1 MNQLAANA
9 AFCSTVPGPKMI
21 WQFGELGYDETL
33 GEEDEKTAKKPLH
46 WEYYDEPARKSL
58 YDVYAKLLDLR
69 KTHANL
75 FGQNATFSWKVETA
89 DWTGNTPRTISL
101 NYNDKELVVVGNFGD
116 DTTNYSLD
124 SNIKYNYM
132 TGDEVSGNIT
142 VEPHNF
148 FLGTSFRPE

>member
-1 MNQLAANA
+1 M
-9 AFCSTVPGPKMI
+9 
-21 WQFGELGYDETL
+21 
-33 GEEDEKTAKKPLH
+33 
-46 WEYYDEPARKSL
+46 

-89 DWTGNTPRTISL
+89 NWTGNTPRTISL
-101 NYNDKELVVVGNFGD
+101 KYNDKELVVVGNFGD